1 MTQYVMTY
9 FGGNPPAT
17 PEEGK
22 AHMQA
27 YQAWL
32 GELGASAISP
42 MNPLRNAQTISP
54 DGAASDGSA
63 ARMSGYTIV
72 ELDSME
78 LAVEAAKRCPFLGI
92 GGTLEV
98 AELVD
103 MSG

>member
-1 MTQYVMTY
+1 MPQYVMTY

-42 MNPLRNAQTISP
+42 MNPLRGAQTISP
-54 DGAASDGSA
+54 EGAVKEGSTS
-63 ARMSGYTIV
+63 RMSGYTII
-72 ELDSME
+72 ELDTME
-78 LAVEAAKRCPFLGI
+78 LAVAAAKRCPFLGI

-103 MSG
+103 MST